1 MSESLRIPSKGEM
14 IFSLFL
20 PPKIASAVRLYGD
33 VTIFDD
39 SASFLSLPVSGR
51 LKLSGTKKRK
61 QAERISLLYVPH
73 SGKWV
78 GILTDSCLKFDVFA
92 FSAPDFAARRTL
104 VRLARRNRTLQTIL
118 SIPHL
123 PSRHKNSNR
132 ILQTILSPRLR
143 DSEKHKAKKLECT

>member
-1 MSESLRIPSKGEM
+1 MMSESLRIPSKDKIM
-14 IFSLFL
+14 FSLFL

-51 LKLSGTKKRK
+51 LKLSGPKKRK

-73 SGKWV
+73 DGKWV
-78 GILTDSCLKFDVFA
+78 GILTDSCIKLNVFA

-104 VRLARRNRTLQTIL
+104 VRLTGQRHLLRTFLHISLKSQG
-118 SIPHL
+118 
-123 PSRHKNSNR
+123 
-132 ILQTILSPRLR
+132 
-143 DSEKHKAKKLECT
+143 AVKKLVF

>member
-1 MSESLRIPSKGEM
+1 MMSESSRIPSKDEIM
-14 IFSLFL
+14 FSLFL

-51 LKLSGTKKRK
+51 LKLSGPKKRK

-73 SGKWV
+73 DGKGV
-78 GILTDSCLKFDVFA
+78 GILTDSCIKLNVFA

-104 VRLARRNRTLQTIL
+104 VRLARRNRVLQTIL
-118 SIPHL
+118 SL
-123 PSRHKNSNR
+123 PVSGRLKSSESKKR
-132 ILQTILSPRLR
+132 IERFYLIT
-143 DSEKHKAKKLECT
+143 